1 MSKHLVVRITNAA
14 TSMDICVVHLRRPIG
29 NDGIEKQKNQCRAL
43 LKWAMRHLSG
53 DPKANLVIL
62 GDFNEGKPVG
72 SDSQALEAIFQAKPP
87 MMDALGTLS
96 GKITTHTDGKAY
108 DRILVSYAIIKGLN
122 RLKLERVA
130 IQPHRHGKGED
141 RRLYTDHFP
150 VTVTIRLEP

>member
-1 MSKHLVVRITNAA
+1 
-14 TSMDICVVHLRRPIG
+14 MDICIVHLRRPIG
-29 NDGIEKQKNQCRAL
+29 NDGIEKQKNQSRAL

-87 MMDALGTLS
+87 MVDALGTLS

-108 DRILVSYAIIKGLN
+108 DRILVSDAISKGLN
-122 RLKLERVA
+122 RLKLEGVV
-130 IQPHRHGKGED
+130 IQQHRHGKGEE

-150 VTVTIRLEP
+150 VGAELRGR